1 MSGPHP
7 SPGSSG
13 LISLLTFEDILYVF
27 GSIIFGMIAMYAV
40 YHVDPRVDRNVL
52 SLFGTVVAHIPFVYF
67 VVLNGID
74 PEQDPTLVGH
84 GH

>member
-13 LISLLTFEDILYVF
+13 FISSINLEDVSHVS
-27 GSIIFGMIAMYAV
+27 GSIILGVIAMCVVYYA
-40 YHVDPRVDRNVL
+40 DPQVDRSVL

-67 VVLNGID
+67 VILNGID